1 MATKDKPTYQPQDAI
16 SQSLHSTMIL
26 GGTGLFVSAVQNTL
40 TRQNVS
46 AWGVVTRTGS
56 TIWTF
61 AAIGG
66 VYEFTRTAAANL
78 REKND
83 AYNNAI
89 GGFFGGGVVG
99 LRCIAQP
106 PLHAYTKT
114 KRPEF
119 QAADSFHCVLARS
132 LPAMIGFGAALSLA
146 QFAFEFTGGKFS
158 GFAQDAEVD
167 EYERKEQLRRNRR
180 RPIEQTLQE
189 MGEGRGIYGPGY
201 QERRRERLKQ
211 NYGIDVP
218 ETFPPASP
226 PLGEGLKAP
235 GLDATARDIAVA
247 ECLAGINDIASE
259 IGEQAHKATSHDQ
272 RTYNETLKALKD
284 QLQKVRS
291 DIAPRRKF
299 AFRAT
304 ATSTSDASECARPQD
319 GSTPVTEER
328 LKRVAARTPD
338 SSSGE
343 YEKVPTPYANLQNVL
358 RTERNLDTADR
369 GVFIAMAGPINGAA
383 HITGLNNSTIAV
395 SCRQLR
401 MHHCLNSIVYVRCG
415 SNPVIE
421 NCSRM
426 RFAPLPNDV
435 VVAPLTGIGPGCWNL
450 INDFNWLKGGQ
461 SPNWSTLGPED
472 RNTAQTWERV
482 SEIGNDEEV
491 EEVLPLFGV
500 ANA

>member
-1 MATKDKPTYQPQDAI
+1 MATQDKPTYQPQDAI

-66 VYEFTRTAAANL
+66 VYEFVRTAAANL

-89 GGFFGGGVVG
+89 GGFFGGGVN
-99 LRCIAQP
+99 AKDS
-106 PLHAYTKT
+106 KT
-114 KRPEF
+114 
-119 QAADSFHCVLARS
+119 ADSSHCVLARS
-132 LPAMIGFGAALSLA
+132 FPAMIGFGAALSLA
-146 QFAFEFTGGKFS
+146 QFAFQYTGGKFS

-189 MGEGRGIYGPGY
+189 MGEGREI
-201 QERRRERLKQ
+201 RER
-211 NYGIDVP
+211 N
-218 ETFPPASP
+218 
-226 PLGEGLKAP
+226 EGLKAS
-235 GLDATARDIAVA
+235 GLDARARDVAIA
-247 ECLAGINDIASE
+247 ECLAQINDLT
-259 IGEQAHKATSHDQ
+259 GEVGDQTHKATSHDQ

-291 DIAPRRKF
+291 DLAPRRKF
-299 AFRAT
+299 AFRPT
-304 ATSTSDASECARPQD
+304 AIPASEASETASPQD
-319 GSTPVTEER
+319 GSTPLTEES
-328 LKRVAARTPD
+328 LQRVAAGFPD
-338 SSSGE
+338 SSSGG
-343 YEKVPTPYANLQNVL
+343 YEKAPTPYANLHNVL
-358 RTERNLDTADR
+358 RTERNIETADR
-369 GVFIAMAGPINGAA
+369 GVFIANCSRSVVRCLMPSVALTINEVDRSLILAGPINGAA

-401 MHHCLNSIVYVRCG
+401 MHHCLNSTVYVRCG

-421 NCSRM
+421 HCSRM
-426 RFAPLPNDV
+426 SFAPLPDDV
-435 VVAPLTGIGPGCWNL
+435 AIAPLTGVEPGCWSL
-450 INDFNWLKGGQ
+450 INDFNWLRGGQ

-472 RNTAQTWERV
+472 RSIAQTWERV
-482 SEIGNDEEV
+482 MKIGKDEEV
-491 EEVLPLFGV
+491 EEVLPLFGI